1 MDYNTIPNDA
11 ALAETVQNMQG
22 RAFDVSVVDTR
33 EQALDAIIKM
43 IPQGATVMNGSSTT
57 LQEIGFV
64 DYLQK
69 NEHDWQNM
77 HTSLLAEKDPAKQ
90 RDLRRASVTADYFL
104 GSVNAIAQTGE
115 LVAADATGSRISAYV
130 FPARHVIIV
139 SGTNKIVPTLADAL
153 ARVRKH
159 VYNLEDERAKKAYG
173 FGTSLGK
180 LVIIEKEALPHRLT
194 VILVKEKL
202 GF

>member
-1 MDYNTIPNDA
+1 MDYNALPNDA
-11 ALAETVQNMQG
+11 TLTQTVQNMQN

-43 IPQGATVMNGSSTT
+43 IPQGASVMNGSSTT

-69 NEHDWQNM
+69 NEHNWQNM
-77 HTSLLAEKDPAKQ
+77 HTPLLDEKDPAKQ
-90 RDLRRASVTADYFL
+90 RNLRRTSVAADYFL

-115 LVAADATGSRISAYV
+115 LVAADATGSRISAYI
-130 FPARHVIIV
+130 FPADHVIIV
-139 SGTNKIVPTLADAL
+139 SGANKIVPTLADAL
-153 ARVRKH
+153 ARVREH
-159 VYNLEDERAKKAYG
+159 AYNLEDERAKKAYG

-180 LVIIEKEALPHRLT
+180 MVIIEKEAVPHRIT

>member
-90 RDLRRASVTADYFL
+90 RDLRRASEFHLALHPQRPSRLVDLHLRHIEGIGLVQML
-104 GSVNAIAQTGE
+104 GIGPSEDIV
-115 LVAADATGSRISAYV
+115 DA
-130 FPARHVIIV
+130 
-139 SGTNKIVPTLADAL
+139 
-153 ARVRKH
+153 
-159 VYNLEDERAKKAYG
+159 
-173 FGTSLGK
+173 
-180 LVIIEKEALPHRLT
+180 
-194 VILVKEKL
+194 
-202 GF
+202 